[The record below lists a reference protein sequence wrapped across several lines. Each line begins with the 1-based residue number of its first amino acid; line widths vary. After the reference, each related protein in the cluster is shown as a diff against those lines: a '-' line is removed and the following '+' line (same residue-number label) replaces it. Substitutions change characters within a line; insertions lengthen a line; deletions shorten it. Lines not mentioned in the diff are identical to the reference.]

1 MSGARRAQRVAET
14 IKMRLADVLQR
25 ELGDPLLA
33 SLVITEVDVAA
44 DLSNARVSVRLLSGD
59 EDPARR
65 RAALDGLVR
74 AGGRIRR
81 AIGPELRLRR
91 FPQLR
96 FVYDAGHDA
105 SRRIEELLAE
115 IAGER
120 PPDDPEQ

>member
-1 MSGARRAQRVAET
+1 MSEARRCQRVAET
-14 IKMRLADVLQR
+14 IKLRLAEVLQR

-33 SLVITEVDVAA
+33 GLVITEVDVAA

-65 RAALDGLVR
+65 KAALRSLAR

-81 AIGPELRLRR
+81 ALGPELRLRR
-91 FPQLR
+91 FPELR

-105 SRRIEELLAE
+105 SRRIDELLAE
-115 IAGER
+115 IARER
-120 PPDDPEQ
+120 PPGEPEQ